1 MDVNI
6 ESTPVPLKK
15 NIIKPVEKTYKH
27 LNEIFTNNLVDKFKT
42 PIILIQPNITLKLY
56 KN

>member
-15 NIIKPVEKTYKH
+15 NIIKPIEKKYNY
-27 LNEIFTNNLVDKFKT
+27 LNQILTNNLVDKFKT
-42 PIILIQPNITLKLY
+42 PITLIQPNITLKLY
-56 KN
+56 